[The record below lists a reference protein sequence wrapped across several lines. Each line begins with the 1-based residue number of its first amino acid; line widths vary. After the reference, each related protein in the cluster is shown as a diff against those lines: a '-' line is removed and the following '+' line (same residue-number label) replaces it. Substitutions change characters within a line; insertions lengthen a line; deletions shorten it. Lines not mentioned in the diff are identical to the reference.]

1 MPSPRLS
8 RERWPTMVG
17 VAGAAVLLVALAVA
31 RRAQDLEWSQTSIL
45 ELDPG
50 IWGAAVSFLTL
61 FLVLQIVLNARTALE
76 RERRLVE
83 IAADLRE
90 TSAELERLARVD
102 QLTGVLNRG
111 AFFDRLG
118 TEFRR
123 TRRYDRPLSV
133 LMIDI
138 DHFKSLN
145 DRHGHATG
153 DAVLAACARLMA
165 SSLRE
170 SDEIGRYGGEEF
182 AAFLPE
188 TKLVDAATVAEKL
201 RAAVEA
207 LGIEPIDA
215 SGSPIHVTISVGV
228 AGLPDLTVA
237 DHEALVRRA
246 DDALYNAKRSG
257 RNRIATAPMGGMASV
272 VRIAASEGVVSQGSS
287 AGAS

>member
-8 RERWPTMVG
+8 RERWPTAVG
-17 VAGAAVLLVALAVA
+17 IAGAAVLLVALAVA
-31 RRAQDLEWSQTSIL
+31 RRTQDLEWSQTSIL
-45 ELDPG
+45 GLDPG
-50 IWGAAVSFLTL
+50 IWGAAVSFLAL
-61 FLVLQIVLNARTALE
+61 FLVLQIVLNARTVLE

-123 TRRYDRPLSV
+123 TRRYERPLSV

-170 SDEIGRYGGEEF
+170 SDELGRYGGEEF

-272 VRIAASEGVVSQGSS
+272 VRIAAGEGAVSQGSS
-287 AGAS
+287 TGVS

>member
-45 ELDPG
+45 GLDPG

-272 VRIAASEGVVSQGSS
+272 VRIAASEGVVSHGSS

>member
-45 ELDPG
+45 GLDPG

-272 VRIAASEGVVSQGSS
+272 VRIAAGEGAVSQGSS
-287 AGAS
+287 TGVS

>member
-1 MPSPRLS
+1 
-8 RERWPTMVG
+8 
-17 VAGAAVLLVALAVA
+17 
-31 RRAQDLEWSQTSIL
+31 
-45 ELDPG
+45 
-50 IWGAAVSFLTL
+50 
-61 FLVLQIVLNARTALE
+61 
-76 RERRLVE
+76 
-83 IAADLRE
+83 
-90 TSAELERLARVD
+90 
-102 QLTGVLNRG
+102 VLNRG

>member
-45 ELDPG
+45 GLDPG

-272 VRIAASEGVVSQGSS
+272 VRIAAGEGVVPQGRS